1 MSHPILYLTFK
12 LFIILMFLFGGNQS
26 VIVQAQEIVESADS
40 VKKVINAI
48 PMIEIPQKAFELMQD
63 LQSDISPVLAKPVV
77 SETQPEIDSLQLKID
92 HLSGMTES
100 ILEESLPYTFY
111 QSVLIKWSRLSNDIS
126 YPEKKLQDQ
135 SVLLESADSK
145 IKDEVD
151 RWNKTKENLQDKDTP
166 EDILLRVDQ
175 VKSVLDSTSQI
186 LIDSASQVLHWLD
199 QIAQMKLIIS
209 DYITRLDVTKQ
220 MQLYDLLIVRTEPIW
235 SIKIKQDS
243 TNVFAL
249 NEALYSFGIDD
260 SKEYLTFNK
269 SKFMGLGILFLI
281 FLSVLYWLRIK
292 YRTLSDELKLEH
304 TTGEFIVSRPIISA
318 IMLMLLWALWTLPQ
332 MPHFLDNLVSILF
345 LVPFLFIFHRIVQK
359 PLRGSLYYFFVI
371 FLIVN
376 LSPFFYIGDAISRI
390 ALIIESLFIAGFLF
404 WFIRKKKSIT
414 PENRTSGFWY
424 QFLNLISPVYLVIMV
439 AAIIANII
447 GYENLN
453 NLVTYGILV
462 SLLLGLIFGTAYFA
476 LRGLTLLFTA
486 TTLIRVSNIV
496 KKDQNQ
502 FLTFFDKTLWTATV
516 IIWFYFTLRS
526 FQLWEPFYKWFRSVL
541 EIGYGFGNI
550 QITIGGIINFFLIII
565 FSWLLSRFIRLIL
578 QDEILQR
585 FNLPRGIPMAISSL
599 TQYTL
604 IFIGFVLALAYA
616 GFDLQNLG
624 IMAGALGVGIGFGL
638 QNLVG
643 NFISGLI
650 LVFERPVAV
659 GDIVKLDLYEGTVVN
674 IGIRSSIIRQWDG
687 SRIIVPN
694 SDLISYKVLNW
705 SMTNYQ
711 RRFIIKVHTPPDTDP
726 DLVIKLMTEAAA
738 GEELV
743 LKNPAPTTYFLGIV
757 DQAYAFDLFFWV
769 SKEIL
774 IARSNVNLAV
784 QKTLKEAG
792 IKVLLPKKLEI
803 QEAFKTPS
811 SRSKK
816 PSGSSSRST
825 KKPDLEN

>member
-1 MSHPILYLTFK
+1 
-12 LFIILMFLFGGNQS
+12 
-26 VIVQAQEIVESADS
+26 
-40 VKKVINAI
+40 
-48 PMIEIPQKAFELMQD
+48 
-63 LQSDISPVLAKPVV
+63 
-77 SETQPEIDSLQLKID
+77 
-92 HLSGMTES
+92 
-100 ILEESLPYTFY
+100 
-111 QSVLIKWSRLSNDIS
+111 
-126 YPEKKLQDQ
+126 
-135 SVLLESADSK
+135 
-145 IKDEVD
+145 
-151 RWNKTKENLQDKDTP
+151 
-166 EDILLRVDQ
+166 
-175 VKSVLDSTSQI
+175 
-186 LIDSASQVLHWLD
+186 
-199 QIAQMKLIIS
+199 MKLVIS

-220 MQLYDLLIVRTEPIW
+220 MQLYDLLIVRTEPLW
-235 SIKIKQDS
+235 SIKIRQDS

-260 SKEYLTFNK
+260 SKEYLTSNK
-269 SKFMGLGILFLI
+269 SKFIGLGILFLI
-281 FLSVLYWLRIK
+281 FLSILFWLRIK

-371 FLIVN
+371 FLVVN

-424 QFLNLISPVYLVIMV
+424 QFLNFIRPVYLVIIV
-439 AAIIANII
+439 AAIFGNII
-447 GYENLN
+447 GYESLN

-486 TTLIRVSNIV
+486 TTLVRVSNII
-496 KKDQNQ
+496 KKDQHR
-502 FLTFFDKTLWTATV
+502 FLIQFDKILWTATV
-516 IIWFYFTLRS
+516 IAWFYFTLRS
-526 FQLWEPFYKWFRSVL
+526 FQLWEPFYRWFRSVL
-541 EIGYGFGNI
+541 EIGYGFRNI

-578 QDEILQR
+578 QEEILQR

-604 IFIGFVLALAYA
+604 VFIGVVLALAYA

-650 LVFERPVAV
+650 LVFERPVTV
-659 GDIVKLDLYEGTVVN
+659 DDIVKLDLYEGTVVS
-674 IGIRSSIIRQWDG
+674 IGIRSSVIRQWDG

-694 SDLISYKVLNW
+694 SDLISFKVLNW
-705 SMTNYQ
+705 TMTNYE
-711 RRFIIKVHTPPDTDP
+711 RRFIIRIHTPPDTDP
-726 DLVIKLMTEAAA
+726 DLVIKLMTESAS
-738 GEELV
+738 GEDLV
-743 LKNPAPTTYFLGIV
+743 LGDPAPQTYFIVIV

-769 SKEIL
+769 SRDIL
-774 IARSNVNLAV
+774 VARSNVNLAV
-784 QKTLKEAG
+784 QKKLKAAG

-803 QEAFKTPS
+803 EEPIKARTGV
-811 SRSKK
+811 KK
-816 PSGSSSRST
+816 ATSRST
-825 KKPDLEN
+825 KQGTAKPDLKNNKGEN